1 LARQTATLIALS
13 GLPVAILSFFSEL
26 KRRNVVRVAVAYLV
40 ASWLILQVS
49 DVILNN
55 IEAPHWIFRVI
66 LMVLA
71 IGLPLA
77 LLLAW
82 AFELTPEGIKRD
94 SEVPR
99 SQYVTSRTGR
109 KLDFVIIVVLV
120 AAVGFLLVER
130 FIRGNAET
138 TETLNARGKTPSA
151 DARKSVAVIPFVNMS
166 DDAQNEY
173 FSDGISEELLNVLV
187 GINGL
192 RVPSRTSSFTFK
204 GSHLK
209 VAEIGEQLGV
219 ENVIEGSVRKDGDR
233 IRVTAQ
239 LIDVAT
245 DTHLWS
251 ETYTRKLD
259 DIFAVQ
265 DEIAHAIVTA
275 MEISLS
281 GEDREQLEAH
291 STSNAAAYN
300 KYLQGRHLWNQRSMQ
315 SLQAAIEPLREAVD
329 LDPGFSQAWAAL
341 ADTYVLF
348 PEYGVGSVAEFIP
361 LAREATQRA
370 LAINPDSARAL
381 TTSGYYKALFDY
393 DWDGA
398 NRDFARAITL
408 EPGYATA
415 HHWFGEV
422 LVAQGRL
429 DEALEQLH
437 IAAEADPLSAV
448 IRDTAGYFLLYSNRL
463 DEAEAQY
470 MSALE
475 LDPSFYW
482 PFQNLDILYT
492 LRGDYAKA
500 RKMAQRH
507 AELKGIDPAPDLARI
522 DAIENPALKQRA
534 LALLEQR
541 NDMLE
546 GVFGR
551 AMQYLLLGE
560 QDLALDSLERAF
572 AAGDAWSIQMNWVYV
587 YEPLHSNPRFQ
598 AMLKKMHQL
607 P

>member
-1 LARQTATLIALS
+1 VS
-13 GLPVAILSFFSEL
+13 LSFFSEL
-26 KRRNVVRVAVAYLV
+26 KRRNVVRVAIAYLV
-40 ASWLILQVS
+40 FSWLILQVS
-49 DVILNN
+49 DVILGN
-55 IEAPHWIFRVI
+55 IEAPRWIFRVI
-66 LMVLA
+66 LLVLA
-71 IGLPLA
+71 CGLPPA
-77 LLLAW
+77 LLFAW
-82 AFELTPEGIKRD
+82 AFELTPEGLKRE

-99 SQYVTSRTGR
+99 SQSIVSRTGR
-109 KLDFVIIVVLV
+109 KLDFVIIGVLV
-120 AAVGFLLVER
+120 VAVGFLLVER
-130 FIRGNAET
+130 FTADKTATVET
-138 TETLNARGKTPSA
+138 VNTSA
-151 DARKSVAVIPFVNMS
+151 APAMDARKSVAVIPFVNMS
-166 DDAQNEY
+166 DDEQNEY

-187 GINGL
+187 GIDGL
-192 RVPSRTSSFTFK
+192 RVPSRTSSFSFK
-204 GSHLK
+204 GSQLK
-209 VAEIGEQLGV
+209 VTEIGQQLGV
-219 ENVIEGSVRKDGDR
+219 DHVLEGSVRKDGDR

-239 LIDVAT
+239 LVDVRT

-265 DEIAHAIVTA
+265 DEIARAIVA
-275 MEISLS
+275 ALEITLS
-281 GEDREQLEAH
+281 GGDEKKLGAH
-291 STSNAAAYN
+291 STDNVAAYN
-300 KYLQGRHLWNQRSMQ
+300 KYLQGRHLWNQRSPR
-315 SLQAAIEPLREAVD
+315 SLLAAVEPLREAVE

-348 PEYGVGSVAEFIP
+348 PEYGVGSVAESIP

-381 TTSGYYKALFDY
+381 TTSGYYKASFDY

-398 NRDFARAITL
+398 NRDFARAIAL

-429 DEALEQLH
+429 DEALEQMH
-437 IAAEADPLSAV
+437 AAAEADPLSAV
-448 IRDTAGYFLLYSNRL
+448 IRHVPGFFLLYSNRL

-470 MSALE
+470 LSTLE
-475 LDPSFYW
+475 LDPNFFW
-482 PFQNLDILYT
+482 TFQNLDILYT

-500 RKMAQRH
+500 RKMAQRA
-507 AELKGIDPAPDLARI
+507 AELKGVDPAPDLARI
-522 DAIENPALKQRA
+522 DAIENPALKPRA

-541 NDMLE
+541 QDILE

-551 AMQYLLLGE
+551 AMQYALLGE

-572 AAGDAWSIQMNWVYV
+572 EVGDPWAIHMNWVFIYA
-587 YEPLHSNPRFQ
+587 PLHSNPRFQ
-598 AMLKKMHQL
+598 AMLRKMHQL